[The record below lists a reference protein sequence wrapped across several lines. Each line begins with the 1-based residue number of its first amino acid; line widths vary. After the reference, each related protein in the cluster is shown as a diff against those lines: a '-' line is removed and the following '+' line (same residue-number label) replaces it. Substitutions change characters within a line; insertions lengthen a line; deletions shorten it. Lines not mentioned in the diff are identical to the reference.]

1 VPVQPPR
8 HIARAIGGAR
18 TGTCQSS
25 GVVRHALDRVIA
37 VVARVLAL
45 GFFRRI
51 EVDGESRLPRRG
63 RPTLFTVSHLNGFV
77 DPVVCIAGI
86 RRMPRF
92 IAKRAL
98 WKVVPARPLLAL
110 VGVVPVERRQDSAD
124 TIVEPLVVRGV
135 PPRAG
140 QGARRGDLS

>member
-1 VPVQPPR
+1 M
-8 HIARAIGGAR
+8 
-18 TGTCQSS
+18 
-25 GVVRHALDRVIA
+25 VRYALDRVIA

-77 DPVVCIAGI
+77 DPVVCIAGV

-124 TIVEPLVVRGV
+124 TSSNRSSFEACHRA
-135 PPRAG
+135 AG